1 MEKKHNRGFLVN
13 IIWKLIERCGSQGV
27 SFVLTIILARML
39 EPNEFGKV
47 TLVMVFINLFQV
59 FAEGGLGA
67 ALIQK
72 KDVDEYDYSTVFYFN
87 TILSIVLYMVIYFCA
102 PLLTHFLGDVIY
114 TPVLRIMG
122 ISILIS
128 GLKNVLISYVAKNM
142 QFKQLS
148 ISSII
153 AAVLSAI
160 VGIYLAYNGFGLW
173 ALVGQFLVNTIVST
187 IILWGILKWLPR
199 CKLSMERFRQ
209 LFQFGWKVFLTNII
223 MTIYDDLTVL
233 IIGKKYSEEQLG
245 FYDQGRKFPR
255 VIISNINTS
264 IDSVLFSKMADEQ
277 DNTLKLREIAS
288 EVLKMSTYL
297 IFPIVFGLIACS
309 TIFVPVILTEKW
321 IPCIPYLII
330 FGVYYMTY
338 PYNTIC
344 TNAIKAVG
352 KSDVLLKIEMIKKVY
367 EITII
372 VICMQFGVI
381 YIAVGLLVTAVLNLL
396 VNSIACKIVI
406 GYGPLK
412 QFKDTCFIF
421 LINLIMA
428 LIVYSMSYIPLAPI
442 LVLMMQVLGGGI
454 TYLVLSKLFKIDS
467 FTIIV
472 TKMKNIF
479 RTRGNKNGKC
489 EEE

>member
-13 IIWKLIERCGSQGV
+13 IIWKFIERCGSQGV

-39 EPNEFGKV
+39 EPNEFGKI
-47 TLVMVFINLFQV
+47 TLVMVFVNLFQV

-72 KDVDEYDYSTVFYFN
+72 KDVDDYDYSTVFYFN
-87 TILSIVLYMVIYFCA
+87 TILSVVLYMVIYFCA
-102 PLLTHFLGDVIY
+102 PLLANFLKDDIY

-128 GLKNVLISYVAKNM
+128 GLRNVLISYVAKNM

-153 AAVLSAI
+153 AAIVSAG
-160 VGIYLAYNGFGLW
+160 VGIFLAYRGFGLW

-187 IILWGILKWLPR
+187 VILWIILKWLPR
-199 CKLSMERFRQ
+199 RKLSMERFQQ
-209 LFQFGWKVFLTNII
+209 LFKFGWKVFLTNMI

-233 IIGKKYSEEQLG
+233 IIGKKYSDEQLG

-264 IDSVLFSKMADEQ
+264 VDSVLFSKMSDEQ
-277 DNTLKLREIAS
+277 DNAIKLREIAS
-288 EVLKMSTYL
+288 EVLKMSTYV

-321 IPCIPYLII
+321 LPCIPYLII
-330 FGVYYMTY
+330 FGIYYMTY
-338 PYNTIC
+338 PYNTVC

-352 KSDVLLKIEMIKKVY
+352 KSGILLKIEIIKKIY
-367 EITII
+367 EIAIII
-372 VICMQFGVI
+372 VCMQLGVV
-381 YIAVGLLVTAVLNLL
+381 YIALGLLVSGILNLL
-396 VNSIACKIVI
+396 VNAIACKIVI

-412 QFKDTCFIF
+412 QLKDTCFI
-421 LINLIMA
+421 LIINLIMA
-428 LIVYSMSYIPLAPI
+428 SIVYLISFIPIRPLFV
-442 LVLMMQVLGGGI
+442 LVIQVIVGFFI
-454 TYLVLSKLFKIDS
+454 YVVLSKIFKIDS

-472 TKMKNIF
+472 TKIKNILK
-479 RTRGNKNGKC
+479 TRGNKNGKC
-489 EEE
+489 EKE